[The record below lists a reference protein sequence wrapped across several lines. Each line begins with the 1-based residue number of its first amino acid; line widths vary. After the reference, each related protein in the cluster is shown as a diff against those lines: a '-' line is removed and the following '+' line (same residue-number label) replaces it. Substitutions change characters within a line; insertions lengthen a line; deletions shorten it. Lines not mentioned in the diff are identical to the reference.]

1 MRFKQW
7 RGLLAASVVL
17 GGCGTA
23 SIPTETQSGG
33 GVAANPIENYKDQR
47 MREAMRG
54 LTYADGRVTLSS
66 EAGQISGRGTHAK
79 AAEQAALGRQVLE
92 TNDFPAAIAALTKA
106 VIIAPERAESYLD
119 LSRALLAKGRD
130 REAEAA
136 IRTAIEL
143 APGNIDGHVALARLI
158 DRSGKSAEAIA
169 AWKDVLVLDETYAEA
184 HGRISIASY
193 YLGDKG
199 AARLHIRECE
209 RLGGQVP
216 TQFKDLLITETQ
228 P

>member
-7 RGLLAASVVL
+7 TGLLTASVVL

-23 SIPTETQSGG
+23 SIPSETQSVGG
-33 GVAANPIENYKDQR
+33 AAANPIENYKDQR

-66 EAGQISGRGTHAK
+66 EAGQISGRGTLAE
-79 AAEQAALGRQVLE
+79 AAEQAVLGRQILD

-106 VIIAPERAESYLD
+106 VIIAPQRAESYLD
-119 LSRALLAKGRD
+119 LSQALLAKGRD
-130 REAEAA
+130 QEAEAA
-136 IRTAIEL
+136 IRTSIDL
-143 APGNIDGHVALARLI
+143 APSNIDAHVALARLV

-169 AWKDVLVLDETYAEA
+169 AWKDVLVLDETFAEA

-193 YLGDKG
+193 YQGDKV
-199 AARLHIRECE
+199 AARLHLRECE

-216 TQFKDLLITETQ
+216 SQFKDLLITETQ